1 MLHCGAHMG
10 VAAPVKQAAVNTPC
24 TVQPPSLPS
33 HPLPR
38 LTRAHGRRARRTTVA
53 RRRRRPHPTANAAVR
68 SHSPPPHGYRA
79 SNPPS
84 AHTGG
89 SGVPPW
95 HPVPLRA
102 TQRRIRVGARGGSCR
117 YEATRRRPAPLSVAA
132 ASGWPT
138 RRTPLHLP
146 GFPLPCM
153 AIALGHRTGRGR
165 CPRHGHDRLTPTPLP
180 RHLRHRGPHQWEG
193 PAPPSALVPL
203 PCTSCTLHPPPP
215 SGLAAPTPSSDCR
228 RATPSPVSPCFL
240 KLHTTALPP
249 PRPPPLPLV
258 CPPRHAHHA
267 AAVTSSPPEKELT
280 QQVEDDQHGNHPR
293 PDEEAKQAPRVGA
306 RRCFRNLRSGR
317 GGAVVAVAPPKHS
330 NQNDSG
336 STERQ
341 RSRTCAEEATAGG
354 GGVSRASQR
363 QGPRRAGKQ
372 GRLAAAAAAA
382 VGDAAPRGRPG
393 VGRASR
399 CRDHARRLATE
410 ARNRSSPTG
419 SHPTPAAQAGLSPT
433 SPSSPPRDRSRR
445 GRRAPLAPRR

>member
-1 MLHCGAHMG
+1 MAPRAAAGDSETHPRRRTGGQLPLRGDAPTARPPFSRSGQRVANASHPPASSRLPPPLHGHRAGA
-10 VAAPVKQAAVNTPC
+10 PYWQR
-24 TVQPPSLPS
+24 SLPQ
-33 HPLPR
+33 
-38 LTRAHGRRARRTTVA
+38 AWARQ
-53 RRRRRPHPTANAAVR
+53 ANPD
-68 SHSPPPHGYRA
+68 SPPPT
-79 SNPPS
+79 PP
-84 AHTGG
+84 APGA
-89 SGVPPW
+89 PPMG
-95 HPVPLRA
+95 
-102 TQRRIRVGARGGSCR
+102 GARPPQRFGPS
-117 YEATRRRPAPLSVAA
+117 
-132 ASGWPT
+132 
-138 RRTPLHLP
+138 
-146 GFPLPCM
+146 PLP
-153 AIALGHRTGRGR
+153 LLH
-165 CPRHGHDRLTPTPLP
+165 
-180 RHLRHRGPHQWEG
+180 
-193 PAPPSALVPL
+193 PP
-203 PCTSCTLHPPPP
+203 PPPP